1 MHDSTHLPHLIPA
14 PSSHLTMARWEHT
27 RLRRR
32 LMSGEW
38 TEDLVRRLTT
48 QVGTVRRD
56 GWGVPKTT
64 TNPFSAICREQ
75 AALYSRE
82 PVVRDLLGLV
92 ISGVLSDSIK
102 DSGLW
107 ARGSEF
113 QAHVIGLR
121 EALWRVDVSPIGAL
135 GYRPVWPD
143 LVEARAEAARPDQ
156 PVELRELR
164 WRDGWGW
171 TWDHLAI
178 LGEGAPYYRIERYG
192 TDSDITVDILGES
205 FEGDAYPYRYAD
217 GVPFLP
223 YVLYHA
229 RSLGDRLFH
238 ERDLLETVEASLD
251 LAVAHTMLGHVLT
264 DCSWP
269 QRWMLGCSPAG
280 GDASADGS
288 RRDVIADPAV
298 VLQLVPDSNFTGQ
311 PSVGQWQASASPG
324 ELEEVISR
332 LTDRIAVEAGL
343 PPGDVQRNSGSVRS
357 GYSISLSNE
366 GKRTAARR
374 FAPSFR
380 ASDEE
385 LVGKSAALLNRALGL
400 GLAEGG
406 YSVQYVDL
414 PLSPEELRSRREHV
428 LAVLAAGLMSRVDAY
443 QELNPGLSRLQAQTD
458 LAAIDA
464 AAPPKTESGYL
475 VGHVSEAGALARSVY
490 AGEVSAG
497 QARAVLTTMIGSP
510 PEDAAQIAPDSAE
523 GARPLPPTTPPPS
536 VE

>member
-1 MHDSTHLPHLIPA
+1 MHDSTHLPHIIPA
-14 PSSHLTMARWEHT
+14 PSSHITMDRWEHT

-32 LMSGEW
+32 LLSGEW
-38 TEDLVRRLTT
+38 TDDLIRRLTT
-48 QVGTVRRD
+48 QVGTERRD

-82 PVVRDLLGLV
+82 PVVRAPSGLV
-92 ISGVLSDSIK
+92 IAPPLSDAIK

-121 EALWRVDVSPIGAL
+121 EALWRIDVSPVGTV

-178 LGEGAPYYRIERYG
+178 LGDGAPYYRIERYS
-192 TDSDITVDILGES
+192 TDADITGDILGET
-205 FEGDAYPYRYAD
+205 FEGDAYPYRYSD

-264 DCSWP
+264 DASWP
-269 QRWMLGCSPAG
+269 QRWMLGCSPEG
-280 GDASADGS
+280 GDASPDGT
-288 RRDVIADPAV
+288 RRVVIADPAT
-298 VLQLVPDSNFTGQ
+298 VLKLYADPGFNGQ
-311 PSVGQWQASASPG
+311 PTVGQWQASASIG
-324 ELEEVISR
+324 EMEEVISR
-332 LTDRIAVEAGL
+332 LADRVAVEAGL

-385 LVGKSAALLNRALGL
+385 LVGKTAALMNRAIGL
-400 GLAEGG
+400 GLPEAG
-406 YSVQYVDL
+406 YSVQYQDL
-414 PLSPEELRSRREHV
+414 PLSPEELRSRRENV
-428 LAVLAAGLMSRVDAY
+428 LELLTSGLISRVDAY
-443 QELNPGLSRLQAQTD
+443 VELHPGLTQAQAQLD
-458 LAAIDA
+458 LQAIDA
-464 AAPPKTESGYL
+464 ERSSIVMAPNT
-475 VGHVSEAGALARSVY
+475 
-490 AGEVSAG
+490 SA
-497 QARAVLTTMIGSP
+497 
-510 PEDAAQIAPDSAE
+510 
-523 GARPLPPTTPPPS
+523 